1 MMFVFAN
8 CSISFQVHHS
18 MSELMSVGCVSV
30 FYFILLLQNVLLC
43 LAIASSQLPSVVTF
57 IIPFHRW
64 CSPTFQIIHDLFC
77 CLTRVIVRPLCALE
91 RVTERDCGAW
101 PGLSFCQQWAMF
113 VPPGSLVTMFTPD
126 MAAWS
131 LVTNTEAEGKMKIL
145 LFPEL
150 NYYFHGRD
158 DQCSH
163 PWRVLSESK

>member
-1 MMFVFAN
+1 MCSFLSLMFVFAN

-91 RVTERDCGAW
+91 RVTVRSVARG
-101 PGLSFCQQWAMF
+101 PGYHFANSEPCLFLLGSWSRCLHLTW
-113 VPPGSLVTMFTPD
+113 PPG
-126 MAAWS
+126 
-131 LVTNTEAEGKMKIL
+131 
-145 LFPEL
+145 
-150 NYYFHGRD
+150 H
-158 DQCSH
+158 
-163 PWRVLSESK
+163 